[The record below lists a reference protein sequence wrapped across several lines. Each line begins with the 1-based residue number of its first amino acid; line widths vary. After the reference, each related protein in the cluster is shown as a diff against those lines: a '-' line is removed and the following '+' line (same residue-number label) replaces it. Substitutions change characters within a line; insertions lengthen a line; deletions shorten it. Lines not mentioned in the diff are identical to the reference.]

1 MEPIDA
7 EMRDL
12 LQPWNPEDEQM
23 IDDKLNDIVMS
34 LHHVA
39 ADESE
44 QDDDQ
49 PLTYV
54 PETSFP
60 FASAEEFDPTL
71 VWKAKQDELESF
83 KRLNVYRPVLRDSMV
98 ETGAM
103 ISTKWVI
110 TNKGTTAEPKI
121 KARFVGREF
130 NDKSMLGELFAGT
143 PGLSV
148 FRYLL
153 SRLATWTRSGLRRS
167 ALVMDVKT
175 AFLNAPCRRD
185 VYIELPDAGPLSGN
199 GKYVGKLNKALYGTR
214 DAPMLWQDTLR
225 AALVG
230 LGFVETLVMPGV
242 FRHPVHELELSAH
255 VDDLF
260 IVGLTK
266 DLRWFQKEFAKLFTT
281 TATWFGMEQD
291 QEQEVKYLNRAIK
304 MTESGV
310 TICPDTK
317 HAEEVIK
324 GLGLKEGRAAGSPNA
339 GEDREAAAWDVSEE
353 QLEPQRARE
362 HRGLVARLVYMA
374 QDRMDLG
381 VSSCTLARTMSKPR
395 EIDNTALKRVGRYL
409 LSHFYY
415 EQRFDLQEEPEG
427 LDVMTDS
434 DWATCR
440 TTRRSVSGGLIKLG
454 AHVVQFWARTQPRVA
469 LSSGEAELYAA
480 VRGLAELQGML
491 NLVRELRG
499 EPAWGTLTL
508 SVDASACRAI
518 LLRRGS
524 GSIKHLSLQVL
535 WVQEVIKELNV
546 QVMKIHRESNHAHV
560 MASSSVTKVLDQVM
574 GELHVTRR
582 PRLVN
587 TS

>member
-1 MEPIDA
+1 
-7 EMRDL
+7 MR
-12 LQPWNPEDEQM
+12 
-23 IDDKLNDIVMS
+23 
-34 LHHVA
+34 
-39 ADESE
+39 
-44 QDDDQ
+44 
-49 PLTYV
+49 T
-54 PETSFP
+54 
-60 FASAEEFDPTL
+60 
-71 VWKAKQDELESF
+71 
-83 KRLNVYRPVLRDSMV
+83 PV
-98 ETGAM
+98 
-103 ISTKWVI
+103 
-110 TNKGTTAEPKI
+110 
-121 KARFVGREF
+121 
-130 NDKSMLGELFAGT
+130 
-143 PGLSV
+143 
-148 FRYLL
+148 
-153 SRLATWTRSGLRRS
+153 SG
-167 ALVMDVKT
+167 D
-175 AFLNAPCRRD
+175 
-185 VYIELPDAGPLSGN
+185 

-260 IVGLTK
+260 IVGLTE
-266 DLRWFQKEFAKLFTT
+266 DLRWFQAEFAKLFTT
-281 TATWFGMEQD
+281 TSTWFGMEQD
-291 QEQEVKYLNRAIK
+291 QEREVKYLNRVVRIS
-304 MTESGV
+304 ESGV

-317 HAEEVIK
+317 HAEEIIK
-324 GLGLKEGRAAGSPNA
+324 GLGLREGRAAGSPNA
-339 GEDREAAAWDVSEE
+339 GEDREAAAWDASEE
-353 QLEPQRARE
+353 LLEPQLARE

-381 VSSCTLARTMSKPR
+381 VSACTLARTMSKPR
-395 EIDNTALKRVGRYL
+395 EIDHIALKRAGRYL
-409 LSHFYY
+409 LSHYSY

-454 AHVVQFWARTQPRVA
+454 VHVVQFWSRTQPRIA

-499 EPAWGTLTL
+499 ESTWGSLTL

-535 WVQEVIKELNV
+535 WVQEVIKELDI
-546 QVMKIHRESNHAHV
+546 QVLKIHRDDNHAHV
-560 MASSSVTKVLDQVM
+560 MASSSVTKVLDRALE
-574 GELHVTRR
+574 ELRVTRR

-587 TS
+587 FS